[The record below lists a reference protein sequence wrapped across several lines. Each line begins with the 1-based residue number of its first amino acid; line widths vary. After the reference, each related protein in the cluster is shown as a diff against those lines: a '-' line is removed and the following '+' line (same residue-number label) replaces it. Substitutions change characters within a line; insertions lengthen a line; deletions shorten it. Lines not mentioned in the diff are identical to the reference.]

1 MQSDM
6 QFDFLQDAAWDRFH
20 LLEDAPTSRM
30 ISPLPEEMPEEM
42 PVAMAYVP
50 YQQWD
55 TVYTAEEGF
64 PKGTI
69 FPQLYKPFCP
79 GGESHA

>member
-6 QFDFLQDAAWDRFH
+6 QFDFLQDAAWNRFH
-20 LLEDAPTSRM
+20 LLEEAPKSNR
-30 ISPLPEEMPEEM
+30 ISSLPAEMPIG
-42 PVAMAYVP
+42 MAYVP

-69 FPQLYKPFCP
+69 FPQLHKPFCS
-79 GGESHA
+79 GGASHA

>member
-20 LLEDAPTSRM
+20 LLEDAPTSKM
-30 ISPLPEEMPEEM
+30 ISPLPEEM